1 LVQDFAMIRNA
12 PATRKNWWRRLWTVT
27 LRTLR
32 GVVYLEDTPHRI
44 ALGSAAGILSSALPI
59 FGQTFIGMILAR
71 LLRANVFASIPWS
84 WLSNPFTTL
93 PMWYGGY
100 RLGLWLI
107 PGQQDVLSYADL
119 TRLAERF
126 NHTNWSDGLSAML
139 AVLGELLAPLW
150 LGCTILGLAM
160 AVPGY
165 WLVRA
170 GVIKLQRRREA
181 RQAAWRRTPPVV

>member
-1 LVQDFAMIRNA
+1 MLRNA
-12 PATRKNWWRRLWTVT
+12 PPTTKSWWRRLWTVT
-27 LRTLR
+27 LLALR
-32 GVVYLEDTPHRI
+32 GVVFLEDTPRRI

-59 FGQTFIGMILAR
+59 FGQTFLGMILAR
-71 LLRANVFASIPWS
+71 MLRANVIASIPWS

-119 TRLAERF
+119 QTLAERF
-126 NHTNWSDGLSAML
+126 NHTNWSDGLGAML
-139 AVLGELLAPLW
+139 GVLGDILAPLW
-150 LGCTILGLAM
+150 LGCTAMGLVM

-165 WLVRA
+165 LLVQDAVVR
-170 GVIKLQRRREA
+170 LQRRRTE
-181 RQAAWRRTPPVV
+181 RQAAWRRPPPADGSAA